1 MRTNRSYLFRVFYR
15 KGVRHHHLHLSE
27 APVHV
32 ETQMLVGK
40 VYREKKKKASGVP
53 YLQVVGPGKLAGG
66 WGISCD
72 WFGGGYLHFFGWP

>member
-40 VYREKKKKASGVP
+40 VYREKKKGFRCA
-53 YLQVVGPGKLAGG
+53 LLAGCWPREAG
-66 WGISCD
+66 WRLGH
-72 WFGGGYLHFFGWP
+72 LV